1 MGTNMLGSEGPD
13 QQRVRRITEIPFRP
27 RDVEERTQGMI
38 PKLAHELVDG
48 FIDRGE
54 VDLFTEYADP
64 MSVRSLQFMLGLDH
78 VPWEDLL
85 HWNEGMMPGLA
96 NFEGDAEKQAP
107 ADAASADLG
116 QAIDRVVERLREE
129 PDGSVLSWIRSTT
142 TSTAIG

>member
-1 MGTNMLGSEGPD
+1 
-13 QQRVRRITEIPFRP
+13 
-27 RDVEERTQGMI
+27 MI

-64 MSVRSLQFMLGLDH
+64 MSVRSLQFMLGLDD

-107 ADAASADLG
+107 GRPGERGAG
-116 QAIDRVVERLREE
+116 EAIERVMERLER
-129 PDGSVLSWIRSTT
+129 RT
-142 TSTAIG
+142 